1 MLSML
6 NNLIIKAYNKWFKPP
21 PKPYRYKG
29 VRGLDGELY

>member
-1 MLSML
+1 MVSIL
-6 NNLIIKAYNKWFKPP
+6 NRIISKVSNWFKPP